1 MKSTMKKIIVASLI
15 IPIIILGFFLLNS
28 EIINPAQDSH
38 SHVDDSTQDSHSHE
52 DLPTAYTPP
61 ILLEE
66 KVAPD
71 FTLVDQDGR
80 EFTLS
85 ESSGKISLIYFGYTK
100 CPDVCPLVLANFAAV
115 ARALGDDSD
124 RIQMLMI
131 TTDPQRDTSEVLGNY
146 VEKFDSRIKGLTGN
160 KEQLNSVWA
169 AYNVPFEYVRIG
181 NGTDYLVAHFSLVLA
196 VDKDQVLRF
205 AFTPEMSKDEYIQ
218 GVKSL
223 L

>member
-1 MKSTMKKIIVASLI
+1 MKKIIVASLI
-15 IPIIILGFFLLNS
+15 ISIIILGIVLL
-28 EIINPAQDSH
+28 
-38 SHVDDSTQDSHSHE
+38 STQVNDIIE
-52 DLPTAYTPP
+52 DGNPRLDRPTAYTPA
-61 ILLEE
+61 IALEE

-71 FTLVDQDGR
+71 FTLVDQDGQ

-85 ESSGKISLIYFGYTK
+85 ESSDKISLIYFGYTN

-115 ARALGDDSD
+115 ARALGSDSD

-146 VEKFDSRIKGLTGN
+146 VELFDSRIKGLTGS
-160 KEQLNSVWA
+160 KEQLDSVWG
-169 AYNVPFEYVRIG
+169 AYNVPFEYVKIG
-181 NGTDYLVAHFSLVLA
+181 NGTDYLVAHFSLVLV

-205 AFTPEMSKDEYIQ
+205 AFTPEMSKHEYIQ

>member
-1 MKSTMKKIIVASLI
+1 MMKSTRKKIIVASLI

-28 EIINPAQDSH
+28 EINN
-38 SHVDDSTQDSHSHE
+38 STQDSDSRFVR
-52 DLPTAYTPP
+52 PTDYTPA
-61 ILLEE
+61 IVLEG

-71 FTLVDQDGR
+71 FTLVDQDGQ

-85 ESSGKISLIYFGYTK
+85 ESSDKISLIYFGYTN

-115 ARALGDDSD
+115 ARALGSDSD

-146 VEKFDSRIKGLTGN
+146 VELFDSRIKGLTGN
-160 KEQLNSVWA
+160 KEQLDSVWA

-181 NGTDYLVAHFSLVLA
+181 NGTDYLVAHFSLVLV